1 MGLVFVYHE
10 SPHRPKKLPQSARSA
25 DSPLFVEGAFG
36 LMRVSAPTTA
46 VVGIGKPARQGLP
59 RGFRNEGEK
68 MGIET
73 VKG

>member
-1 MGLVFVYHE
+1 
-10 SPHRPKKLPQSARSA
+10 
-25 DSPLFVEGAFG
+25 
-36 LMRVSAPTTA
+36 MRVSAPTTA

-68 MGIET
+68 MGIEA

>member
-1 MGLVFVYHE
+1 
-10 SPHRPKKLPQSARSA
+10 
-25 DSPLFVEGAFG
+25 
-36 LMRVSAPTTA
+36 MRVSAPTTA
-46 VVGIGKPARQGLP
+46 VVGIGKPARQSLP